1 MSFLG
6 SSLRTLAGNKLKA
19 IIDKCTSNIFIG
31 VLIGA
36 FVTGIFQS
44 SMATTLLVA
53 GLISVGLMSLKQ
65 AVGIILGANIGT
77 TITAF
82 IVGLNITSYAPFIV
96 LIGVVLL
103 IFFKNQK
110 IKNVGNVVL
119 SFGLLFFGISL
130 IDTSLSLLAEYQPFI
145 DILLKFGD
153 RPFLGLLL
161 GSAGA
166 IILQSSSAFVGIVQG
181 LYSST
186 IGTGYTLQMVI
197 PLLFGSAIGTSISC
211 IIFSIGESID
221 AKRAVAIRVFVNVI
235 GSLVFMAI
243 LSPFASAMTWLVKGV
258 ESKMQIAIVQ
268 IIFNIGTTI
277 LFLPFVNQLTK
288 LATKVLP
295 SRQTAGPAALEFD
308 LTALDHNVMEISPSA
323 ALDIAKQQSLKMSE
337 YAEESI
343 ILLGQYFESRDESL
357 KTRVLQIEFAIDAFN
372 IKLTEFFHRLDS
384 VYLTEAN
391 MNDYA
396 EILKTFRD
404 IERISDHCENIANY
418 FSEFFATNEEIHNEA
433 KQDITDMLELTKKMI
448 HIAINEYRTGIGL
461 DLNELNNLENELDS
475 LNKEARNRHVMRLA
489 TKQDQ
494 GNKFITVI
502 FVDIISNI
510 ERIGDHCI
518 NISENVSEAKRSK
531 IIPTPFDNN

>member
-6 SSLRTLAGNKLKA
+6 TSLRTLAGRKLKA